1 MKLLVKG
8 CTNFYEFKISY
19 KNTNNENIIQYIYLF
34 GENHTY
40 KGNALDIIQFFLK
53 KSECPIHIL
62 NETDRSIEKQ
72 NRDYSEKD
80 NSNVLLIHKKY
91 GKCSSLKI
99 DTPKQNQLLKASTDY
114 IKDCIISLKGKI
126 KFWNMDIRNLSF
138 FSYLKS
144 NDKYFFSLVKK
155 LDNIIGM
162 NNTNLLLDSSIKRF
176 KYNQQMILDTLGKNL
191 SNENKIEYEKIFNE
205 IELYIIIYPLL
216 IKDIFN
222 INLYNKNIKTYYFN
236 IWNFAKKYDIPFSK
250 LLQYYPHIQKLYKKI
265 SYMFENNQDNI
276 KLNKN
281 EKYKNHLYLIDSLNY
296 LKEKTIKS
304 ILNNMDYYSFISLIK
319 DNIYMD
325 IYTILRIIRLIRE
338 NKNQYIL
345 GFFGDSH
352 AYALSVFL
360 SIPSIFQYKT
370 DEQNNYKIEGKIY
383 TFDLKKPERYIDIE
397 ILKPCKK
404 TDRMLLYELLK
415 KNY

>member
-8 CTNFYEFKISY
+8 CKNFYEFKISY
-19 KNTNNENIIQYIYLF
+19 KNSNNENIIQYIYLF
-34 GENHTY
+34 GENHKY

-53 KSECPIHIL
+53 NSECPINIL

-72 NRDYSEKD
+72 NRNYLVKN
-80 NSNVLLIHKKY
+80 NSNVILIHEKY
-91 GKCSSLKI
+91 GKCSSLKKN
-99 DTPKQNQLLKASTDY
+99 TPKQNQLLFSKNY
-114 IKDCIISLKGKI
+114 IKECIIPLKGKI
-126 KFWNMDIRNLSF
+126 KFWSMDIRNLSF
-138 FSYLKS
+138 FSYLQS
-144 NDKYFFSLVKK
+144 NDEYFSSLMKK
-155 LDNIIGM
+155 LDNIIGV
-162 NNTNLLLDSSIKRF
+162 NNTNLLLESSIKRF
-176 KYNQQMILDTLGKNL
+176 KYNEQIILDNL
-191 SNENKIEYEKIFNE
+191 SDENKKKYNEIINE

-222 INLYNKNIKTYYFN
+222 INLYKSNTKMYYFH
-236 IWNFAKKYDIPFSK
+236 IWNFAQKYKIPLEK
-250 LLQYYPHIQKLYKKI
+250 MIQYYPYINKLYKKI
-265 SYMFENNQDNI
+265 SYMFEKDQDNI
-276 KLNKN
+276 NLNKN

-296 LKEKTIKS
+296 LKEETIKS
-304 ILNNMDYYSFISLIK
+304 ILNNIDYYSFVSLTK

-360 SIPSIFQYKT
+360 SISSIFQYKT

-383 TFDLKKPERYIDIE
+383 TFDSQNPKRYVEIE
-397 ILKPCKK
+397 ILKPCNK